1 MSENVYSP
9 EALEKLA
16 NEIDA
21 ESDKSGTGLKSV
33 RAQRLRYLAKTRA
46 ERLKKLEAAKD
57 DAMFDDRDD
66 EKVRKIG
73 EIQSRVIGAEKA
85 EYDSSGKPG
94 TTSIKIDSE
103 KPTKVLGKPNTR
115 EEPEEKSSVF
125 SKLFGGIG
133 KVAGGVARV
142 AGGLGVARD
151 LASGVTGPIHHGRET
166 DILKAI
172 GTAAGKVERAT
183 IIRKQI
189 DELKRELKNTDDP
202 KIATIIKQEI
212 QYLERVRSG
221 RSGASRPTTGT
232 PKSGSI

>member
-1 MSENVYSP
+1 MTKNINNI
-9 EALEKLA
+9 LEF
-16 NEIDA
+16 I
-21 ESDKSGTGLKSV
+21 
-33 RAQRLRYLAKTRA
+33 
-46 ERLKKLEAAKD
+46 
-57 DAMFDDRDD
+57 
-66 EKVRKIG
+66 
-73 EIQSRVIGAEKA
+73 
-85 EYDSSGKPG
+85 SSWG
-94 TTSIKIDSE
+94 DSE
-103 KPTKVLGKPNTR
+103 FSSSLLQEVLDVNKPRDEESEEQDDDTGEVIKVKTDEEPGEEPG
-115 EEPEEKSSVF
+115 EEPEEKSSRRTRI
-125 SKLFGGIG
+125 FGGIA
-133 KVAGGVARV
+133 KLTGGVARV